1 MPLWQNMT
9 SVCLNRFA
17 SKFLSVLKGEKERS
31 LAKAYMDKVN
41 VKAVDES
48 MLAYQLS
55 DGNQQKMIIAK
66 WFMKE
71 PKIFFM
77 DEPTKGVDVGA
88 KAEIQKLI
96 FNTAKSGMSFVI
108 ISSELEEIMYL
119 CDRIIVLNNSELFS
133 IY

>member
-1 MPLWQNMT
+1 
-9 SVCLNRFA
+9 
-17 SKFLSVLKGEKERS
+17 
-31 LAKAYMDKVN
+31 
-41 VKAVDES
+41 
-48 MLAYQLS
+48 
-55 DGNQQKMIIAK
+55 
-66 WFMKE
+66 E